1 MLETKERTI
10 DGYDFKYYPLM
21 ATPARELLD
30 KLIRMFGPSIAAA
43 VEGLEG
49 ADVGVDMK
57 VTDIL
62 GSAMGSIGGSLREI
76 AGAVQPAFH
85 HKLVEDLGKQT
96 EWRNEEGNFVPLK
109 KDMREVLF
117 ATNLLTE
124 FKWIA
129 FCLEVQFSDFFGLF
143 QTLAGQ
149 AVALRAMANES
160 RSKSQRGS
168 TGISNES
175 PPTIATVAD

>member
-1 MLETKERTI
+1 MIEVKEKTI
-10 DGYDFKYYPLM
+10 DGHDFKFHPMM

-43 VEGLEG
+43 VEGLDSAE
-49 ADVGVDMK
+49 VDTNMEI
-57 VTDIL
+57 TSIL

-76 AGAVQPAFH
+76 AAAMQPAFH
-85 HKLVEDLGKQT
+85 HKLVEELGSHTQ
-96 EWRNEEGNFVPLK
+96 WRNEDGNYVPLR
-109 KDMREVLF
+109 KDLREVLF

-160 RSKSQRGS
+160 KSRSQKVS
-168 TGISNES
+168 TGTYKES
-175 PPTIATVAD
+175 PPTNAIAAD